1 MDRLKGFV
9 SSIWSFVCL
18 VSVVGSGIIVVAIL
32 TTSTANAVTIG
43 LAPDILYLLPQ
54 TSGELILTMSEPAEQ
69 GGLVVSLAVANFI
82 ISVPENVTVP
92 AFQNTATFTV
102 TSGSTV
108 GEAWIM
114 ASYMASMASARI
126 IITADIP
133 PVPIPSAVWLLGSGL
148 VVLVGLRRKF
158 KKA

>member
-1 MDRLKGFV
+1 MARLKGFV
-9 SSIWSFVCL
+9 SSIWSFLCL
-18 VSVVGSGIIVVAIL
+18 VSVVGSWIIVVAVL

-92 AFQNTATFTV
+92 AFQDTVAFRV
-102 TSGSTV
+102 TSGVTV
-108 GEAWIM
+108 GDAWVF
-114 ASYMASMASARI
+114 ASLVPTLHQPASS
-126 IITADIP
+126 
-133 PVPIPSAVWLLGSGL
+133 
-148 VVLVGLRRKF
+148 
-158 KKA
+158 